1 MRLKYY
7 MRLFGQMNVKR
18 SFVLLVVVISLLILA
33 IAYILK
39 SISPVIK
46 VVCESSAKTIAL
58 KVTEETVNELI
69 TNVEYDS
76 LMNVKYN
83 EQGKIIAINANVI
96 NMNKLSSEISYKI
109 QEKLSNLDK
118 QTAEIPL
125 GKIWGLDVFSGYGP
139 TVKIKI
145 IPVGNTETEYKTEFI
160 SEGINQTK
168 HTIYL
173 DIKSTVNIIAPFM
186 TDSVTATSRVTVA
199 ETVVIGDI
207 PEIYYNITGSEDG
220 SKNLTLNGVNDK

>member
-18 SFVLLVVVISLLILA
+18 SFVLFGIIISLLISLVT
-33 IAYILK
+33 YVLK

-46 VVCESSAKTIAL
+46 VVCESTAKTIAL
-58 KVTEETVNELI
+58 KVTEETVNDLI
-69 TNVEYDS
+69 SNVEYDS

-96 NMNKLSSEISYKI
+96 NMNKLSSKIAYEIE
-109 QEKLSNLDK
+109 EKLNNLDK
-118 QTAEIPL
+118 QTVEVPL
-125 GKIWGLDVFSGYGP
+125 GKIWGLDIFSGYGP
-139 TVKIKI
+139 TIKIKI
-145 IPVGNTETEYKTEFI
+145 IPVGNTETEYKTEFV

-173 DIKSTVNIIAPFM
+173 DINSTVSIIAPFM

-199 ETVVIGDI
+199 ETVVVGDI
-207 PEIYYNITGSEDG
+207 PEIYYNITGSEESG
-220 SKNLTLNGVNDK
+220 KNITLNN

>member
-18 SFVLLVVVISLLILA
+18 SFVLLIIVISLLISLVT
-33 IAYILK
+33 YVLK

-46 VVCESSAKTIAL
+46 VVCESTAKTIAL
-58 KVTEETVNELI
+58 KVTEETVNDLI
-69 TNVEYDS
+69 SNVEYDS

-96 NMNKLSSEISYKI
+96 NMNKLSSKIAYEIE
-109 QEKLSNLDK
+109 EKLNNLDK
-118 QTAEIPL
+118 QTVEVPL
-125 GKIWGLDVFSGYGP
+125 GKIWGLDIFSGYGP
-139 TVKIKI
+139 TIKIKI
-145 IPVGNTETEYKTEFI
+145 IPVGNTETEYKTEFV

-173 DIKSTVNIIAPFM
+173 DINSTVSIIAPFM

-199 ETVVIGDI
+199 ETVVVGDI
-207 PEIYYNITGSEDG
+207 PEIYYNITGSEESG
-220 SKNLTLNGVNDK
+220 KNITLNN